1 MMPYL
6 LIVPRPT
13 KNVPMI
19 EETIESAPMTSGNV
33 VALGKVVPSTRCPSS
48 IAAVVVTT

>member
-1 MMPYL
+1 MMPSFL
-6 LIVPRPT
+6 TLPVPT

-19 EETIESAPMTSGNV
+19 EVMIESAPMINGNV
-33 VALGKVVPSTRCPSS
+33 VAEASVEPSKRCPSS